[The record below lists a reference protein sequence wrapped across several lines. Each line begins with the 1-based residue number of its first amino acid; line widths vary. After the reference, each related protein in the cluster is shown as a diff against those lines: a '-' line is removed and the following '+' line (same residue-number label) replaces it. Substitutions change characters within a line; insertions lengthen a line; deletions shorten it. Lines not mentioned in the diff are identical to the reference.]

1 MRYASPRVVLLVTVL
16 FSFRPVHSA
25 INGALAP
32 DQAALRVMISM
43 AVAWVLVG
51 VLTAVSRSFLM
62 QHERES
68 NGTPDGQSPEES

>member
-1 MRYASPRVVLLVTVL
+1 
-16 FSFRPVHSA
+16 
-25 INGALAP
+25 
-32 DQAALRVMISM
+32 MISM